1 MWRCHK
7 IAAVVAA
14 VCVWLSANQTRAG
27 EFNKKVTIGDKGADF
42 ADVVGVDDKK
52 YSLADYKDSKAV
64 VVIFTCNGCPF
75 AKDYEDRII
84 EVQKDYK
91 DRGVQVIAINV
102 NNRAVDKL
110 DKMKERA
117 KKKSFNYPYLYD
129 STQKSARD
137 YGAEM
142 TPEVFVLDGER
153 KIAYMGAIDNNIEPF
168 RVTKPYL
175 RDALDAVLAGKAPE
189 TKETKP
195 HGCSVKY
202 EK

>member
-1 MWRCHK
+1 MCRY
-7 IAAVVAA
+7 IAAFAVVAGLCGFA
-14 VCVWLSANQTRAG
+14 WANHADAG
-27 EFNKKVTIGDKGADF
+27 EFNKKVCIGDKAADF
-42 ADVVGVDDKK
+42 AEIDGVDDKK
-52 YSLADYKDSKAV
+52 HSLADYKESKAV

-84 EVQKDYK
+84 AVQKDYQ

-129 STQKSARD
+129 SSQKSARD

-153 KIAYMGAIDNNIEPF
+153 KIAYMGAIDNNIETF

-175 RDALDAVLAGKAPE
+175 RDALDAVLAGKTPE
-189 TKETKP
+189 TTETKP

-202 EK
+202 DK